1 MPLRA
6 SLAYGTWTLRNA
18 HDEERK
24 RWDNS
29 VLQFTTQQETVDGL
43 LLHGRFT
50 WRLDNQL
57 MGTEEFTGRYVER
70 SRQIILE
77 GERVSDPVHLAVGS
91 YSAILAPD
99 ERTLVQGRWG
109 STAQNE
115 PGFAGEWEA
124 VR

>member
-1 MPLRA
+1 
-6 SLAYGTWTLRNA
+6 
-18 HDEERK
+18 
-24 RWDNS
+24 
-29 VLQFTTQQETVDGL
+29 L

-57 MGTEEFTGRYVER
+57 QGTEEFTGRYVER

-77 GERVSDPVHLAVGS
+77 GDRVSDPVRLAVGS

-109 STAQNE
+109 STAQNA